1 MDAAPSSHR
10 ASAWEWAQVLLL
22 LGNFAWTTLC
32 LGGFRPETMLVTS
45 GLNALLLAVHFAGRA
60 LSRGPVPRFHWAGW
74 WLLPFLAYAL
84 VNVVWITPVPWL
96 GWRDWLGWAQLA
108 AVFWVVLNGIRSAR
122 ARTWLF
128 SGVVAVAYVTVVMAC
143 YQRFVKPDW
152 LMLGRTQADQFVGR
166 SSGSFGIPNSLAAF
180 LLLLI
185 PPLVVLGFR
194 RGATLVQRVLCGYLA
209 LALLFGLVLTIS
221 RGGFI
226 AMALVLVLWPLCL
239 APGSLGRRLAW
250 TGLAGLAVAA
260 ALVALYLGSPSVR
273 IRFEQ
278 MKADAGER
286 TRPIM
291 WRGAWHIFRE
301 HPAWGGG
308 AASFNVLFE
317 KFRPNQFQDEPI
329 WAHNDYVNTLSDYGA
344 VGFILFFGAAAGV
357 AWRTARSR
365 RAVTRDWLES
375 PAVAG
380 AMAMG
385 VLAFALQ
392 LFVDFHFKIPA
403 LAMACGIMAALVVR
417 RSAPEET
424 APVGP
429 IERLVCGL
437 VAAGLIAGWAT
448 WFAPMY
454 RGEALRYAARQ
465 SLNRLALTEPDKVE
479 LAATLVAARADLAQ
493 AVALDPR
500 NAQAWADLAYTISL
514 QDHVTKDRTAEL
526 GRESEDAA
534 KRALAITSVVPEFWV
549 RRGVAL
555 DMQGRRAEAGDH
567 FVKALTLAPA
577 NGLVWFYQAFHL
589 SLNKGDPGLALAA
602 VDFSLRLDPGNREA
616 QSLRKRLASGRREP

>member
-1 MDAAPSSHR
+1 MDGALSSQR
-10 ASAWEWAQVLLL
+10 TSAWEWAQVGLL
-22 LGNFAWTTLC
+22 LGSFAWTTLC

-45 GLNALLLAVHFAGRA
+45 GLNALLLAIHLAGRA
-60 LSRGPVPRFHWAGW
+60 LGGGSQPRFHWAGW

-84 VNVVWITPVPWL
+84 ANVIWVSPVPWL

-108 AVFWVVLNGIRSAR
+108 IVFWVGLNGVRSPR

-128 SGVVAVAYVTVVMAC
+128 SGIVAVAMVTVLLAC

-166 SSGSFGIPNSLAAF
+166 ASGSFGIPNSLAAF

-185 PPLVVLGFR
+185 PPLAALMFR
-194 RGATLVQRVLCGYLA
+194 RGASVVQRVGCGYLA
-209 LALLFGLVLTIS
+209 LVLLFGLGLTIS

-226 AMALVLVLWPLCL
+226 ALALVLVLWPLFM
-239 APGSLGRRLAW
+239 AGSLGRRLAW
-250 TGLAGLAVAA
+250 TAVAALAVAA

-273 IRFEQ
+273 GRFEQ

-291 WRGAWHIFRE
+291 WRGAWQIFRE

-308 AASFNVLFE
+308 ASSFNVLFE

-344 VGFILFFGAAAGV
+344 VGFLLFFGAAAGV
-357 AWRTARSR
+357 TWRTWRSK
-365 RAVTRDWLES
+365 TSIERDWLDH

-380 AMAMG
+380 AVAMG
-385 VLAFALQ
+385 LLAFALQ

-417 RSAPEET
+417 RSAPEVLVVPGGPARAVGGLLAVGVLVGWT
-424 APVGP
+424 A
-429 IERLVCGL
+429 
-437 VAAGLIAGWAT
+437 

-454 RGEALRYAARQ
+454 RSEALRYAARQ
-465 SLNRLALTEPDKVE
+465 SVNRLALAEPNKTE
-479 LAATLVAARADLAQ
+479 LAVTLVAARADLTQ
-493 AVALDPR
+493 AVAFDPR
-500 NAQAWADLAYTISL
+500 NAQAWADLAYAISL
-514 QDHVTKDRTAEL
+514 QAHVTPERTAEL
-526 GRESEDAA
+526 GRESEKAA
-534 KRALAITSVVPEFWV
+534 ARALAIASVVPEFWI

-555 DMQGRRAEAGDH
+555 DMQGRRADAGADL
-567 FVKALTLAPA
+567 VKALTLAPA

-602 VDFSLRLDPGNREA
+602 VEFSLRLDPGNREA

>member
-22 LGNFAWTTLC
+22 LGSFAWTTLC

-45 GLNALLLAVHFAGRA
+45 GLNALLLAVHFAGQA
-60 LSRGPVPRFHWAGW
+60 VSREPQPRLHWAGW
-74 WLLPFLAYAL
+74 CLLPFLGYAFA
-84 VNVVWITPVPWL
+84 NVLWVTPVPWI
-96 GWRDWLGWAQLA
+96 GWRDWLGWTQLIT
-108 AVFWVVLNGIRSAR
+108 VFWVVLNGIRSPR
-122 ARTWLF
+122 PRSWVF
-128 SGVVAVAYVTVVMAC
+128 GGVVLVAFVTVVLGC

-166 SSGSFGIPNSLAAF
+166 ASGSFGIPNSLAAF

-185 PPLVVLGFR
+185 PPLAALGFR
-194 RGATLVQRVLCGYLA
+194 RGAAVAQRLLGGYLA
-209 LALLFGLVLTIS
+209 LALGFGLVLTIS

-226 AMALVLVLWPLCL
+226 ALALVLVAWPLFM
-239 APGSLGRRLAW
+239 APGSGWRRLAW

-260 ALVALYLGSPSVR
+260 ALMTLYLASPNVR
-273 IRFEQ
+273 SRFEQ

-291 WRGAWHIFRE
+291 WRGAWQIFRE

-344 VGFILFFGAAAGV
+344 VGFLLFFGAAAGV
-357 AWRTARSR
+357 AWRAWRWKNPR
-365 RAVTRDWLES
+365 VRDWLDE
-375 PAVAG
+375 PLVAG
-380 AMAMG
+380 AIG
-385 VLAFALQ
+385 IGLLAFALQ

-403 LAMACGIMAALVVR
+403 LAMACGIMAGLVVQRSANEETVRLGAVTRIISALVAIGV
-417 RSAPEET
+417 
-424 APVGP
+424 
-429 IERLVCGL
+429 L
-437 VAAGLIAGWAT
+437 AGWVV
-448 WFAPMY
+448 WFGPMY
-454 RGEALRYAARQ
+454 RGEALRYSARQ
-465 SLNRLALTEPDKVE
+465 SINRLAVTETDKTE
-479 LAATLVAARADLAQ
+479 MAATVVAARADLTQ
-493 AVALDPR
+493 AVASDPR
-500 NAQAWADLAYTISL
+500 NGQAWADLAYVISL
-514 QDHVTKDRTAEL
+514 QAHVTPERTAEL
-526 GRESEDAA
+526 GREAERAA
-534 KRALAITSVVPEFWV
+534 SRALETSKVVPEFWI

-555 DMQGRRAEAGDH
+555 DMQGRRGDAGAD
-567 FVKALTLAPA
+567 FVRALTLAPA

-589 SLNKGDPGLALAA
+589 SLNQGDPGLALAA

-616 QSLRKRLASGRREP
+616 QSLRKRLASSRREP